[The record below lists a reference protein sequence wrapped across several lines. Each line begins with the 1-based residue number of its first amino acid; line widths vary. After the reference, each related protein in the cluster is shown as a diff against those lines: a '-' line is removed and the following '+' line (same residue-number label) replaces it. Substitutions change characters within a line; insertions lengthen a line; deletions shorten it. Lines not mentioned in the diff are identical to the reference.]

1 MMTDRRT
8 FLRFVTSAAATAAL
22 PNSINKA
29 LAIPAH
35 NRTGTIEDVEHIV
48 FLMQENRAFDHYF
61 GTLRGVRGYGDPR
74 PAFLPSGKPVWFQP
88 DGNGFLLPFRPAAV
102 DLGLQ
107 FLEDTPHGWTD
118 THAAWNGGKY
128 DQWIPSKGRTVMAH
142 LTRRDIPFHYALADA
157 FTVCDAYHCSFLGA
171 TDPNRYHMWTGW
183 VGNDG
188 RGGGPVIN
196 NAEAGYDWSTYP
208 ERLER
213 AGISWKIYQ
222 DSGVGLDAAGFWG
235 WTDDAYI
242 GNYGDNSLLYF
253 HQYQNTSPGDPLYEK
268 ARRGTNIGV
277 PGTPFDALFADLRDD
292 VRHNRLPQVSWI
304 VAPEAFSEHGNWPAN
319 YGAWYI
325 SNVLDALTSNAD
337 LWSRTALFVTWD
349 ENDGFFDHVVPP
361 TPARSP
367 SEGRSTVDTSDEIF
381 AGSPGNPSGPYGLGI
396 RVPMIV
402 VSPWSKGGWVCS
414 ETFDH
419 TSLIRFIERRFAP
432 RHSGLIETN
441 ITAWRRAICGDLTS
455 AFDFEKPNAAR
466 VALPD
471 TAAYEPLNHERH
483 PDYVP
488 TPPVDQA
495 LPQQEPGL
503 RHARALPYRLDARG
517 TVAHGELRIDFENT
531 GKAGACFQV
540 RSGNTSLGPWTYT
553 VEADKSLSDIW
564 NIARTDQGRYD
575 LSVFGPNGFL
585 RRFRGSLSS
594 QAKASL
600 DVESRYDADE
610 LEIELRITNRAPVP
624 CRVSL
629 ANAYENG
636 KGRDDDDRR
645 GRSLS
650 PGQSFD
656 TRFSL
661 RSSFGWYDIAI
672 ETDTD
677 ANFLRRL
684 AGHLENGEDSASDPA
699 FGALKQIGNAPF
711 IPA

>member
-1 MMTDRRT
+1 MMTVDRRT
-8 FLRFVTSAAATAAL
+8 FLRFLSSAAATAAL

-48 FLMQENRAFDHYF
+48 FLMQENRSFDHYF

-88 DGNGFLLPFRPAAV
+88 DGNGFLLPFRPDAIN
-102 DLGLQ
+102 LGLQ

-118 THAAWNGGKY
+118 THAAWNDGKY

-157 FTVCDAYHCSFLGA
+157 FTVCDAYHCSLLGP

-253 HQYQNTSPGDPLYEK
+253 HQYQNTSPGDPLDEK
-268 ARRGTNIGV
+268 ARRGTNIGA

-325 SNVLDALTSNAD
+325 SQVLDALTSNPE
-337 LWSRTALFVTWD
+337 LWNRTALFVTYD
-349 ENDGFFDHVVPP
+349 ENDGFFDHLVPP

-367 SEGRSTVDTSDEIF
+367 AEGRSTVDTSDEIF
-381 AGSPGNPSGPYGLGI
+381 AGSPGNPSGPYGLGV

-414 ETFDH
+414 ELFDH

-432 RHSGLIETN
+432 HHSGLIESN

-455 AFDFEKPNAAR
+455 AFDFAKPNAAR

-471 TAAYEPLNHERH
+471 TAAYEPLNHDRP

-488 TPPVDQA
+488 TPPVNQS
-495 LPQQEPGL
+495 LPKQEPGL
-503 RHARALPYRLDARG
+503 RHARALPYELEVSG
-517 TVAHGELRIDFENT
+517 SVAHGELRIDFRNT

-553 VEADKSLSDIW
+553 VEAGKSLSDAW

-585 RRFRGSLSS
+585 RSFRGSLSP
-594 QAKASL
+594 QAKADL
-600 DVESRYDADE
+600 DIESRYGADD
-610 LEIELRITNRAPVP
+610 LEIELRITNRGPVP
-624 CRVSL
+624 CKVSA
-629 ANAYENG
+629 ANAYG
-636 KGRDDDDRR
+636 DAKDRDDDERARR
-645 GRSLS
+645 LR
-650 PGQSFD
+650 PGQSVD
-656 TRFSL
+656 IRFSL
-661 RSSFGWYDIAI
+661 DSSFGWYDIAI
-672 ETDTD
+672 GVDTD

-684 AGHLENGEDSASDPA
+684 AGHLENGMDSASDPA
-699 FGALKQIGNAPF
+699 FGALKQIGNAAF

>member
-1 MMTDRRT
+1 MMTDRRS
-8 FLRFVTSAAATAAL
+8 FLQFLASAAATAAL

-35 NRTGTIEDVEHIV
+35 HRTGTIEDVEHVV

-74 PAFLPSGKPVWFQP
+74 PAFLPSGNPVWFQP
-88 DGNGFLLPFRPAAV
+88 DGAGFLLPFRPDAV

-118 THAAWNGGKY
+118 THAAWNSGKY
-128 DQWIPSKGRTVMAH
+128 DQWIASKGRTTMAF

-157 FTVCDAYHCSFLGA
+157 FTVCDAYHCSLLGP

-213 AGISWKIYQ
+213 ARISWKIYQ

-268 ARRGTNIGV
+268 ARRGTNIAL
-277 PGTPFDALFADLRDD
+277 PGTPFDALFAELRDD
-292 VRHNRLPQVSWI
+292 VRHGRLPQVSWI

-325 SNVLDALTSNAD
+325 SQVLDALTSNPD
-337 LWSRTALFVTWD
+337 VWGKTALFVTYD
-349 ENDGFFDHVVPP
+349 ENDGFFDHLVPP

-367 SEGRSTVDTSDEIF
+367 AEGRSTVDTSDEIF
-381 AGSPGNPSGPYGLGI
+381 PGSPGNPSGPYGLGI

-414 ETFDH
+414 ELFDH
-419 TSLIRFIERRFAP
+419 TSLIRFLERRFAP
-432 RHSGLIETN
+432 HHSGLIETN
-441 ITAWRRAICGDLTS
+441 ITAWRRAVCGDLTS

-466 VALPD
+466 VVLPD
-471 TAAYEPLNHERH
+471 TAAYEPLNHDRH

-495 LPQQEPGL
+495 LPRQEPGL
-503 RHARALPYRLDARG
+503 RRARALPYELDARG
-517 TVAHGELRIDFENT
+517 TVAHGELRIDFYNT

-553 VEADKSLSDIW
+553 VEAGKSLSDVW
-564 NIARTDQGRYD
+564 NIARSNQGGYD
-575 LSVFGPNGFL
+575 LSVFGPNGLL
-585 RRFRGSLSS
+585 RTFRGSLSA
-594 QAKASL
+594 QARANL
-600 DVESRYDADE
+600 DVDARYDPDH
-610 LEIELRITNRAPVP
+610 LEIELRISNRAPIP
-624 CRVSL
+624 CLVSV
-629 ANAYENG
+629 ANAYGSAED
-636 KGRDDDDRR
+636 RDDDRLARR
-645 GRSLS
+645 LH

-656 TRFSL
+656 VRFSL

-672 ETDTD
+672 KADTD

-684 AGHLENGEDSASDPA
+684 AGHLENGKDSASDPA
-699 FGALKQIGNAPF
+699 FGVGG
-711 IPA
+711 